1 MARVPPAGSRVPSD
15 LSESPRGNARRKRL
29 SSWRPA
35 PASPPRGDGSTSTDC
50 EPGATM
56 RPAVRRLLL
65 LLSILLVVSFAVF
78 VTNQTAQ
85 LVALADRLH
94 PLAGDL
100 AFWSL
105 LARCLMCLAVP
116 AVLLF
121 QPPPTAQG
129 SSRRCRYRI
138 RAPSPRAAQAASPQ
152 RQRVRSEFPMRVL
165 WKLEHPM
172 PGELYQAGKVVAG

>member
-1 MARVPPAGSRVPSD
+1 M
-15 LSESPRGNARRKRL
+15 RR
-29 SSWRPA
+29 
-35 PASPPRGDGSTSTDC
+35 
-50 EPGATM
+50 
-56 RPAVRRLLL
+56 AVRRLLL

-105 LARCLMCLAVP
+105 LALCLMCLAVP

-121 QPPPTAQG
+121 SLPRPLRVPADDAGTEFEHHLRELRKRLRRNDNVSAP
-129 SSRRCRYRI
+129 SSR
-138 RAPSPRAAQAASPQ
+138 
-152 RQRVRSEFPMRVL
+152 
-165 WKLEHPM
+165 
-172 PGELYQAGKVVAG
+172 